1 MKTVAIIGA
10 GRLGT
15 SLGIALK
22 KNGYQIKA
30 LSCLSL
36 SSARESSRLI
46 GEGQPYTDHIKAA
59 GTSSLIIITVPDDK
73 IKKSA
78 EELASGILDWE
89 EKLVWH
95 CSGLLPSRILDPI
108 KAKGALTLSVHPVQS
123 FAKKNTS
130 PDVFKGVYFSMEGK
144 PEAQQA
150 SKAIIKKLGG
160 YSFVIKEEDK
170 PLYHAACS
178 IASNFLLVLLESAS
192 SLLQKSG
199 NTPEKALKILFP
211 LVQGTLQNV
220 KNFNTRSALTGPF
233 ARGDIKTISSQLEA
247 LRKHPQH
254 YEMFIKLASQA
265 LEMAIQE
272 NKISLQNAKT
282 FKALL
287 EEK

>member
-46 GEGQPYTDHIKAA
+46 GEGQPYTDNLKAA
-59 GTSSLIIITVPDDK
+59 GTSSIIIITVPDDK

-78 EELASGILDWE
+78 EELASGIPDWE
-89 EKLVWH
+89 DTLVWH
-95 CSGLLPSRILDPI
+95 CSGLLPSRILDPL
-108 KAKGALTLSVHPVQS
+108 KAKGALTASVHPVQS
-123 FAKKNTS
+123 FAKKNTP
-130 PDVFKGVYFSMEGK
+130 PDVFKGVYFSLEGN

-150 SKAIIKKLGG
+150 SKVIIKKLGG
-160 YSFVIKEEDK
+160 HSFIIKEKDK

-254 YEMFIKLASQA
+254 YEMFLKLASQA
-265 LEMAIQE
+265 LDMAIQE
-272 NKISLQNAKT
+272 NKISSQNAKT

>member
-1 MKTVAIIGA
+1 MKTIAIIGA

-15 SLGIALK
+15 SLGNALK
-22 KNGYQIKA
+22 KTGYQIKA

-46 GEGQPYTDHIKAA
+46 GEGQPCTDNLKAA
-59 GTSSLIIITVPDDK
+59 GTSRIIIITVPDDK

-78 EELASGILDWE
+78 EELASGIPDWE

-95 CSGLLPSRILDPI
+95 CSGLLPSRILDPL
-108 KAKGALTLSVHPVQS
+108 KAKGALTASVHPVQS
-123 FAKKNTS
+123 FAKKNAD
-130 PDVFKGVYFSMEGK
+130 PDVFKGVYFSMEGN

-150 SKAIIKKLGG
+150 SKTIIKKLGG
-160 YSFVIKEEDK
+160 HSFVIKAEDK

-199 NTPEKALKILFP
+199 NTPEKSLKILFP

-220 KNFNTRSALTGPF
+220 KNFNTRSALTGPI

-247 LRKHPQH
+247 LRKHPPH
-254 YEMFIKLASQA
+254 YEMFLKLASQA
-265 LEMAIQE
+265 LEMAIRK
-272 NKISLQNAKT
+272 NKISSQNAKI

>member
-1 MKTVAIIGA
+1 MKTIAIIGA

-30 LSCLSL
+30 ISCLSL

-46 GEGQPYTDHIKAA
+46 GEGQPYTDNLKAA
-59 GTSSLIIITVPDDK
+59 GTSRIIIITVPDDK
-73 IKKSA
+73 IKTSA
-78 EELASGILDWE
+78 EELAAGIPDWE

-95 CSGLLPSRILDPI
+95 CSGLLPSRILDPL
-108 KAKGALTLSVHPVQS
+108 KAKGALTASVHPVQA
-123 FAKKNTS
+123 FAKKNAA
-130 PDVFKGVYFSMEGK
+130 PDVFKGVYFSLEGSTK
-144 PEAQQA
+144 AQQA
-150 SKAIIKKLGG
+150 SKAIIKKLSGH
-160 YSFVIKEEDK
+160 SFVIKEEDK

-178 IASNFLLVLLESAS
+178 MASDFLIVLLESAS

-199 NTPEKALKILFP
+199 NTPEQALKILLP
-211 LVQGTLQNV
+211 LVQGTLHNV
-220 KNFNTRSALTGPF
+220 KNFNTRSTLTGPI

-247 LRKHPQH
+247 LRKHPPH
-254 YEMFIKLASQA
+254 YEMFLKLASQT
-265 LEMAIQE
+265 LEMAIQK
-272 NKISLQNAKT
+272 NKISSQNAKI

>member
-46 GEGQPYTDHIKAA
+46 GEGQPYTDNLKAA
-59 GTSSLIIITVPDDK
+59 GISHIIIITVPDDK

-78 EELASGILDWE
+78 EELASGIPNWE
-89 EKLVWH
+89 GKLVWH
-95 CSGLLPSRILDPI
+95 CSGLLPSRILDPL
-108 KAKGALTLSVHPVQS
+108 KAKGALTASVHPVQS
-123 FAKKNTS
+123 FAKKNAA
-130 PDVFKGVYFSMEGK
+130 PDMFKGVYFSMEGN

-199 NTPEKALKILFP
+199 NTPEKALKILLP

-254 YEMFIKLASQA
+254 YGMFIELASKA

-272 NKISLQNAKT
+272 NKISSQNAKT

>member
-1 MKTVAIIGA
+1 MKTIAIIGA

-36 SSARESSRLI
+36 SSAQESSRLI
-46 GEGQPYTDHIKAA
+46 GEGQPYTDNLKAA
-59 GTSSLIIITVPDDK
+59 GTSRIIIITVPDDK
-73 IKKSA
+73 IKTSA
-78 EELASGILDWE
+78 EELAAGIPDWE

-95 CSGLLPSRILDPI
+95 CSGLLPSRILDPL
-108 KAKGALTLSVHPVQS
+108 KAKGALTVSVHPVQS
-123 FAKKNTS
+123 FAKKNAAL
-130 PDVFKGVYFSMEGK
+130 DVFKGVYFSMEGN

-150 SKAIIKKLGG
+150 SKVIIKKLGG
-160 YSFVIKEEDK
+160 HSLVIKEEDK
-170 PLYHAACS
+170 ALYHTACS

-199 NTPEKALKILFP
+199 NTPEQALKILFP

-220 KNFNTRSALTGPF
+220 KNFNARSALTGPF

-254 YEMFIKLASQA
+254 YELFLKLASQA
-265 LEMAIQE
+265 LEMAMQE
-272 NKISLQNAKT
+272 NKISSQNAKI

>member
-1 MKTVAIIGA
+1 MKTIAIIGA

-30 LSCLSL
+30 ISCLSL

-46 GEGQPYTDHIKAA
+46 GEGQPYTDNLKAA
-59 GTSSLIIITVPDDK
+59 GTSRIIIITVPDDK
-73 IKKSA
+73 IKTSA
-78 EELASGILDWE
+78 EELAAGIPDWE

-95 CSGLLPSRILDPI
+95 CSGLLPSRILDPL
-108 KAKGALTLSVHPVQS
+108 KAKGALTASVHPVQA
-123 FAKKNTS
+123 FAKKNAA
-130 PDVFKGVYFSMEGK
+130 PDVFKGVYFSLEGSTK
-144 PEAQQA
+144 AQQA
-150 SKAIIKKLGG
+150 SKAIIKKLSGH
-160 YSFVIKEEDK
+160 SFVIKEEDK

-178 IASNFLLVLLESAS
+178 MASDFLIVLLESAS
-192 SLLQKSG
+192 SLLQISG
-199 NTPEKALKILFP
+199 NTPEQALKILLP

-220 KNFNTRSALTGPF
+220 KNFNTRSTLTGPI

-247 LRKHPQH
+247 LRKHPPH
-254 YEMFIKLASQA
+254 YEMFLKLASQT
-265 LEMAIQE
+265 LEMAIQK
-272 NKISLQNAKT
+272 NKISSQNAKI

>member
-15 SLGIALK
+15 SLGVALK
-22 KNGYQIKA
+22 KNGYPIKA

-46 GEGQPYTDHIKAA
+46 GEGQPYTDNLKAA
-59 GTSSLIIITVPDDK
+59 GTSRIIIITVPDDK

-78 EELASGILDWE
+78 EELAAGIPDWE

-95 CSGLLPSRILDPI
+95 CSGLLPSRILDPL
-108 KAKGALTLSVHPVQS
+108 KAKGALTASVHPVQA
-123 FAKKNTS
+123 FAKKNAV
-130 PDVFKGVYFSMEGK
+130 PDVFKGIYFSLEGSTK
-144 PEAQQA
+144 AQQA
-150 SKAIIKKLGG
+150 SKAIIKKLSGH
-160 YSFVIKEEDK
+160 SFVIKEEDK

-178 IASNFLLVLLESAS
+178 IASNFLLILLESAS
-192 SLLQKSG
+192 SLLQKLG
-199 NTPEKALKILFP
+199 NSPEQALKILLP

-220 KNFNTRSALTGPF
+220 KNFNTRTALTGPI

-247 LRKHPQH
+247 LRKHPPH
-254 YEMFIKLASQA
+254 YEMFLKLASQT
-265 LEMAIQE
+265 LEMAIQK
-272 NKISLQNAKT
+272 NKISSQNAKI

>member
-1 MKTVAIIGA
+1 MAIIGA

-15 SLGIALK
+15 SLGVALK
-22 KNGYQIKA
+22 KNGYPIKA

-46 GEGQPYTDHIKAA
+46 GEGQPYTDNLKAA
-59 GTSSLIIITVPDDK
+59 GTSRIIIITVPDDK

-78 EELASGILDWE
+78 EELAAGIPDWE

-95 CSGLLPSRILDPI
+95 CSGLLPSRILDPL
-108 KAKGALTLSVHPVQS
+108 KAKGALTASVHPVQA
-123 FAKKNTS
+123 FAKKNAV
-130 PDVFKGVYFSMEGK
+130 PDVFKGIYFSLEGSTK
-144 PEAQQA
+144 AQQA
-150 SKAIIKKLGG
+150 SKAIIKKLSGH
-160 YSFVIKEEDK
+160 SFVIKEEDK

-178 IASNFLLVLLESAS
+178 IASNFLLILLESAS
-192 SLLQKSG
+192 SLLQKLG
-199 NTPEKALKILFP
+199 NSPEQALKILLP

-220 KNFNTRSALTGPF
+220 KNFNTRTALTGPI

-247 LRKHPQH
+247 LRKHPPH
-254 YEMFIKLASQA
+254 YEMFLKLASQT
-265 LEMAIQE
+265 LEMAIQK
-272 NKISLQNAKT
+272 NKISSQNAKI

>member
-22 KNGYQIKA
+22 KNGYPIKA
-30 LSCLSL
+30 LSCLRL

-46 GEGQPYTDHIKAA
+46 GEGQPYTDNLKAA
-59 GTSSLIIITVPDDK
+59 GTSRLIIITVPDDK

-78 EELASGILDWE
+78 EKLASGIPDWE

-95 CSGLLPSRILDPI
+95 CSGLLPSRILDPL
-108 KAKGALTLSVHPVQS
+108 KAKGAMTASVHPVQS
-123 FAKKNTS
+123 FAKKNAA
-130 PDVFKGVYFSMEGK
+130 PDMFKGVYFSLEGSTK
-144 PEAQQA
+144 AQQA
-150 SKAIIKKLGG
+150 SKAIIKKLSGH
-160 YSFVIKEEDK
+160 SFVIKEEDK

-178 IASNFLLVLLESAS
+178 MASDFLIVLLESAS

-199 NTPEKALKILFP
+199 NTPEQALKILLP
-211 LVQGTLQNV
+211 LVQGTLHNV
-220 KNFNTRSALTGPF
+220 KNFNTRSTLTGPI

-247 LRKHPQH
+247 LRKHPPH
-254 YEMFIKLASQA
+254 YEMFLKLTSQA
-265 LEMAIQE
+265 LEMAIKK
-272 NKISLQNAKT
+272 NKISSQNAKI